1 MNKKETTNP
10 KELQNQNYEAK
21 KMNTSSNL
29 KKKKDKELQLPWW
42 VELLF
47 VQIGLPDKLLIK
59 ILKAKKTSREF
70 IKNEK
75 KSIIIFLFVITT
87 LAYFYPV
94 IKHAK
99 NKLDCEAI
107 AKNYIIKNKNTIG
120 FNNRELKML
129 STNFCYGGEEIYEIE
144 NLEN

>member
-10 KELQNQNYEAK
+10 KELKNQNYEAK

-29 KKKKDKELQLPWW
+29 KKKKDKELPWW

-59 ILKAKKTSREF
+59 ILKAKKTSKEF

-99 NKLDCEAI
+99 NKLDCEAT

-120 FNNRELKML
+120 INNREIKML

-144 NLEN
+144 NLKN

>member
-1 MNKKETTNP
+1 MNKKETNKNKVTR
-10 KELQNQNYEAK
+10 NQNYEAK
-21 KMNTSSNL
+21 QMNTSENSM
-29 KKKKDKELQLPWW
+29 KKKDKDLPWW

-59 ILKAKKTSREF
+59 ILNLKKKSKEL

-75 KSIIIFLFVITT
+75 KSLILFLFAITS

-99 NKLDCEAI
+99 NKLDCEVI
-107 AKNYIIKNKNTIG
+107 AKDYIIKNKNTKDI
-120 FNNRELKML
+120 NKKEIKML
-129 STNFCYGGEEIYEIE
+129 STNFCYGGEGAYNIE
-144 NLEN
+144 NIKN

>member
-1 MNKKETTNP
+1 MSNKETTNP
-10 KELQNQNYEAK
+10 KEVRNQNYEAK

-29 KKKKDKELQLPWW
+29 KEKKDKHLPWW

-59 ILKAKKTSREF
+59 ILKAKKTSKEF
-70 IKNEK
+70 IKNDK

-107 AKNYIIKNKNTIG
+107 AKNYIIKNKKIIG
-120 FNNRELKML
+120 INNRELKMI

-144 NLEN
+144 NLKN

>member
-1 MNKKETTNP
+1 MSKKETTNS
-10 KELQNQNYEAK
+10 KEVTNKNYEAK
-21 KMNTSSNL
+21 KMNTSENL
-29 KKKKDKELQLPWW
+29 HKKKDKDLPWW
-42 VELLF
+42 VEFLF

-59 ILKAKKTSREF
+59 ILKAKKTSKEF

-75 KSIIIFLFVITT
+75 KSLITFLFIITT

-99 NKLDCEAI
+99 NKLDCESI
-107 AKNYIIKNKNTIG
+107 ASNYIIKNKNI
-120 FNNRELKML
+120 NLINKKELKML

-144 NLEN
+144 NLNN

>member
-1 MNKKETTNP
+1 MSKKETTNP
-10 KELQNQNYEAK
+10 KEVKNQNYEVK
-21 KMNTSSNL
+21 KMNTSENL
-29 KKKKDKELQLPWW
+29 KKKKDKDLPWW

-59 ILKAKKTSREF
+59 ILKAKKTSKEF

-120 FNNRELKML
+120 INNREIKML

-144 NLEN
+144 NLKN

>member
-10 KELQNQNYEAK
+10 KELKNQNYEAK

-29 KKKKDKELQLPWW
+29 KKKKDKDLPWW

-59 ILKAKKTSREF
+59 ILKAKKTSKEF
-70 IKNEK
+70 IKNEN

-87 LAYFYPV
+87 MAYFYPV

-120 FNNRELKML
+120 INNREIKMI

-144 NLEN
+144 NLKN

>member
-1 MNKKETTNP
+1 MSKKETTNS
-10 KELQNQNYEAK
+10 KEVRKQNYEAQ
-21 KMNTSSNL
+21 KMNNSENF
-29 KKKKDKELQLPWW
+29 KKKTDKNLPWW

-59 ILKAKKTSREF
+59 ILKAKKTSKEF
-70 IKNEK
+70 IKNDK
-75 KSIIIFLFVITT
+75 KSLITFLFVITT

-120 FNNRELKML
+120 INSKEIKML

-144 NLEN
+144 NLKN

>member
-10 KELQNQNYEAK
+10 KELKNQNYEAK

-29 KKKKDKELQLPWW
+29 KKKKDKDLPWW

-59 ILKAKKTSREF
+59 LLKAKKTSKEF

-107 AKNYIIKNKNTIG
+107 AKNYINKNKNTIG
-120 FNNRELKML
+120 INNREIKML

-144 NLEN
+144 NLKN

>member
-1 MNKKETTNP
+1 MSKKETTNS
-10 KELQNQNYEAK
+10 KEIRNQNYEAN
-21 KMNTSSNL
+21 KMNSHENS
-29 KKKKDKELQLPWW
+29 KKKKERDLPWW

-59 ILKAKKTSREF
+59 FLKAKKTSREF
-70 IKNEK
+70 IKNDK
-75 KSIIIFLFVITT
+75 KSLITFFFVIAI

-94 IKHAK
+94 IKNAK

-120 FNNRELKML
+120 INNREIKMI
-129 STNFCYGGEEIYEIE
+129 STNFCNGGEEIYEIE
-144 NLEN
+144 NLKN

>member
-1 MNKKETTNP
+1 MNKKETNNP
-10 KELQNQNYEAK
+10 KVVRKQNYEAK
-21 KMNTSSNL
+21 KMNTSENL
-29 KKKKDKELQLPWW
+29 KKKKDKDLPWW

-59 ILKAKKTSREF
+59 ILKIKKKTKELIS
-70 IKNEK
+70 NDK
-75 KSIIIFLFVITT
+75 KSFISFLFVITT

-94 IKHAK
+94 IRYSK

-107 AKNYIIKNKNTIG
+107 AKNYIIKNKNLIG
-120 FNNRELKML
+120 INNREIKML

-144 NLEN
+144 NLKN

>member
-10 KELQNQNYEAK
+10 KELKNQNYEAK

-29 KKKKDKELQLPWW
+29 KKKKDKDLPWW

-47 VQIGLPDKLLIK
+47 IQIGLPDKLLIK
-59 ILKAKKTSREF
+59 ILKAKKTSKEF

-75 KSIIIFLFVITT
+75 KSLIIFLFMITT

-94 IKHAK
+94 VKHAK
-99 NKLDCEAI
+99 NKLDCENN
-107 AKNYIIKNKNTIG
+107 AKNYIIRNKSTIE
-120 FNNRELKML
+120 FNHRELKML

-144 NLEN
+144 NLKN

>member
-1 MNKKETTNP
+1 MNKRETSKTKEVR
-10 KELQNQNYEAK
+10 NQNHERK
-21 KMNTSSNL
+21 KMNTYENSKN
-29 KKKKDKELQLPWW
+29 KKEKVLPWW

-59 ILKAKKTSREF
+59 ILKVKKTSKEL
-70 IKNEK
+70 IKNDK
-75 KSIIIFLFVITT
+75 KSIIIFLFVITI

-107 AKNYIIKNKNTIG
+107 AKSYIIKNKNIIG
-120 FNNRELKML
+120 INNREIKMI

-144 NLEN
+144 NLKN

>member
-10 KELQNQNYEAK
+10 KELKNQNYEAK

-29 KKKKDKELQLPWW
+29 KKKKDKDLPWW
-42 VELLF
+42 VEFLF

-59 ILKAKKTSREF
+59 ILKAKKRSKEF

-107 AKNYIIKNKNTIG
+107 AKNYIIKNKNIIG
-120 FNNRELKML
+120 INNREIKML

-144 NLEN
+144 NLKN

>member
-10 KELQNQNYEAK
+10 KELKNQNYEAK

-29 KKKKDKELQLPWW
+29 KKKKDKDLPWW

-59 ILKAKKTSREF
+59 ILKAKKTSKEF

-107 AKNYIIKNKNTIG
+107 AKNYIIKNKNIIG
-120 FNNRELKML
+120 INNREIKMI

-144 NLEN
+144 NLKN

>member
-1 MNKKETTNP
+1 MNKKETTSP
-10 KELQNQNYEAK
+10 KELKNQNYEAK

-29 KKKKDKELQLPWW
+29 KKKKDKELPWW
-42 VELLF
+42 VELLL

-59 ILKAKKTSREF
+59 ILKAKKTSKEF

-75 KSIIIFLFVITT
+75 KSIIIFLFVITI

-120 FNNRELKML
+120 LRKREIKML

-144 NLEN
+144 NLKN

>member
-1 MNKKETTNP
+1 MSKKETTSP
-10 KELQNQNYEAK
+10 KEVRNQNNEAK
-21 KMNTSSNL
+21 KMNTSENF
-29 KKKKDKELQLPWW
+29 KKKKDKDLPWW

-47 VQIGLPDKLLIK
+47 VQLGLPDKLLIK
-59 ILKAKKTSREF
+59 ILKAKKTSKEF
-70 IKNEK
+70 IKKEN
-75 KSIIIFLFVITT
+75 KSIIIFLFIVTT

-120 FNNRELKML
+120 INNRELKMI
-129 STNFCYGGEEIYEIE
+129 STNFCNGGEEIYEIE
-144 NLEN
+144 NLKN

>member
-1 MNKKETTNP
+1 
-10 KELQNQNYEAK
+10 
-21 KMNTSSNL
+21 MNTSSNL
-29 KKKKDKELQLPWW
+29 KKKKDNDLPWW

-47 VQIGLPDKLLIK
+47 VQVGLPDKLLIK
-59 ILKAKKTSREF
+59 ILKAKKTSKEF

-75 KSIIIFLFVITT
+75 KSIIIFLFIITS

-94 IKHAK
+94 ITHAK

-120 FNNRELKML
+120 INKREIKML
-129 STNFCYGGEEIYEIE
+129 STNFCYGGEEINEIE
-144 NLEN
+144 NLKN

>member
-1 MNKKETTNP
+1 MSKKETTNP
-10 KELQNQNYEAK
+10 KEVRNQNYEAK
-21 KMNTSSNL
+21 KMNTSENF
-29 KKKKDKELQLPWW
+29 KKKKDKDLPWW

-59 ILKAKKTSREF
+59 ILKAKKTSKEF
-70 IKNEK
+70 IKNDK

-120 FNNRELKML
+120 INNREIKML

-144 NLEN
+144 NLKN

>member
-10 KELQNQNYEAK
+10 KELKNQNYEAK
-21 KMNTSSNL
+21 KMNTSSNF
-29 KKKKDKELQLPWW
+29 KKKKDKELPWW

-59 ILKAKKTSREF
+59 ILKAKKTSKEF

-75 KSIIIFLFVITT
+75 KLIIIFLFVITT

-107 AKNYIIKNKNTIG
+107 AKNYIFKNKNTNGI
-120 FNNRELKML
+120 NNKELKMI

-144 NLEN
+144 NLKN

>member
-1 MNKKETTNP
+1 MSKKDTTNP
-10 KELQNQNYEAK
+10 KEIRDQNNEAK
-21 KMNTSSNL
+21 NMNAYENS
-29 KKKKDKELQLPWW
+29 KKKKDKDLPWW
-42 VELLF
+42 VEFLF

-70 IKNEK
+70 IKNDK
-75 KSIIIFLFVITT
+75 KSLILIFFVITT
-87 LAYFYPV
+87 LTYFYPV

-107 AKNYIIKNKNTIG
+107 AKNYIIKNKNITRI
-120 FNNRELKML
+120 NNRELKMI

-144 NLEN
+144 NLKN

>member
-10 KELQNQNYEAK
+10 KELKNQNYEAK

-29 KKKKDKELQLPWW
+29 KKKKDKELPWW

-59 ILKAKKTSREF
+59 ILQAKKTSKEL

-120 FNNRELKML
+120 INNREIKML

-144 NLEN
+144 NLKN

>member
-1 MNKKETTNP
+1 MRKKETTNS
-10 KELQNQNYEAK
+10 KEVRKQNYEVQ
-21 KMNTSSNL
+21 KMNNSENL
-29 KKKKDKELQLPWW
+29 KKKRDKNLTWW

-59 ILKAKKTSREF
+59 ILKAKKTSKEF
-70 IKNEK
+70 IKNDK
-75 KSIIIFLFVITT
+75 KSLITFLFVITT
-87 LAYFYPV
+87 FAYFYPV
-94 IKHAK
+94 IKHAN

-120 FNNRELKML
+120 INNREIKML

-144 NLEN
+144 NLKN

>member
-10 KELQNQNYEAK
+10 KELKNQNYEAK
-21 KMNTSSNL
+21 KMNTPSNL
-29 KKKKDKELQLPWW
+29 KKKKDKALPWW

-47 VQIGLPDKLLIK
+47 VQIGLPDKLLVK
-59 ILKAKKTSREF
+59 ILKAKKTSKEF

-99 NKLDCEAI
+99 NKLNCEAI

-120 FNNRELKML
+120 INNREIKML

-144 NLEN
+144 NLKN